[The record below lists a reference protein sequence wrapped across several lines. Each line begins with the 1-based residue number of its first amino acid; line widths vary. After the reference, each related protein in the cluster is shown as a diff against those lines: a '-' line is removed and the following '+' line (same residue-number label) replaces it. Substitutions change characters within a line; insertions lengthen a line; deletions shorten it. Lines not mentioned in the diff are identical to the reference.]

1 MQLTQLFTLV
11 ALSAWGLMGGLAAPL
26 STRSLEKR
34 VSGSKWSFYDA
45 GLGACG
51 TVNSNSDF
59 IVALNAED
67 FGGGYPGVHCGK
79 TITMTYGGKTTQAKI
94 MDMCP
99 GCPKGG
105 LDLSRGLFSFFDSQD
120 KGIIYGDWEF
130 GSGSPA
136 PAPAPA
142 PSPEPP
148 APAPEP
154 PAPAPSPSSSSQA
167 PPPAPSSSAAPEVPA
182 PSPSSSD
189 APAPSSSVE
198 PSSSAAPSVSAS
210 SSVSPVAPAEPTPS
224 SSSASPVAP
233 SPSPSQPAPASPS
246 PVTPAPVQDNNEGE
260 YDDDEDCEEWE
271 YYDDEDDV
279 AAPVASPPAA
289 APAPPPQAAPV
300 QQQPPSYNAPA
311 HDVKAPSPPPAQLAP
326 VVEKPVAN
334 AAPIPGASNGGDS
347 VEKQIQ
353 DNMNMIAQ
361 LLNKLTEM
369 IKSLLDKSQKD
380 A

>member
-1 MQLTQLFTLV
+1 MQLSQLFTLV
-11 ALSAWGLMGGLAAPL
+11 ALSAWGITGGLAAPL

-79 TITMTYGGKTTQAKI
+79 TITMTYGGKTTQATI

-105 LDLSRGLFSFFDSQD
+105 LDLSRGLFSFFESQD

-136 PAPAPA
+136 PAPSPSPA
-142 PSPEPP
+142 PEVP
-148 APAPEP
+148 APAPEV
-154 PAPAPSPSSSSQA
+154 PAPAPSPSSSEVA
-167 PPPAPSSSAAPEVPA
+167 PPAPSPSSPAPEAPSPAPEAPAPSSSA
-182 PSPSSSD
+182 
-189 APAPSSSVE
+189 E
-198 PSSSAAPSVSAS
+198 PSSSAPTAS
-210 SSVSPVAPAEPTPS
+210 SSLSPVAPAEPTPS

-233 SPSPSQPAPASPS
+233 SPSSSPAPASPS
-246 PVTPAPVQDNNEGE
+246 PVTPAPPQDNGE
-260 YDDDEDCEEWE
+260 YDDDDEDCEEWE

-289 APAPPPQAAPV
+289 APVYPPQAAPV
-300 QQQPPSYNAPA
+300 QQQPAPSYNAPA
-311 HDVKAPSPPPAQLAP
+311 NDVKAPSPAPAQLAP

-334 AAPIPGASNGGDS
+334 AAPIPGASTGGDS

-369 IKSLLDKSQKD
+369 IKSLIDKSQKD